1 MAKQSVY
8 TVVDGP
14 LDHDGKRYANG
25 DFVELDPKVGDRLA
39 ESAIVAKGRVDAPAP
54 QGGEGDEEQA

>member
-14 LDHDGKRYANG
+14 LDHDGKRYDNG
-25 DFVELDPKVGDRLA
+25 DFVELDDKTAERL
-39 ESAIVAKGRVDAPAP
+39 EGIVAKGKVQVDEPSGQDANP
-54 QGGEGDEEQA
+54 QG